1 MSNTGPVE
9 LRQVRDFEQTIGDA
23 FSFLKQ
29 NGRVLVKAVVYF
41 SAIPMAIYGL
51 LNAML
56 MTGMVQP
63 DIANPLGAMLDL
75 YGTMAIVFIPYII
88 ARVLVNGAVLEYI
101 RAYMLNEHHGLTMGE
116 LWRRVAKNFWTYLGI
131 WILTYL
137 MFAIGAVLCFLPGI
151 YLITAMILAGVVH
164 AMERS
169 GLGDG
174 INKSFSMVN
183 KAFWPM
189 LGLVIVLCLIQ
200 WVLALILSLPAM
212 LFTGVEQMFAPGF
225 DGSID
230 LPMWKRVA
238 TGILTAVVGIVQQ
251 VIHAVVVIALAL
263 RYFSLVEQ
271 REGIGLKEKL
281 SGLDAQP
288 L

>member
-1 MSNTGPVE
+1 MSNTAPVE

-23 FSFLKQ
+23 FSFMKQ
-29 NGRVLVKAVVYF
+29 NGKVLVKAIVYF

-51 LNAML
+51 LNVTQ
-56 MTGMVQP
+56 MTGMEQP
-63 DIANPLGAMLDL
+63 DAGNLLGPMLDL
-75 YGTMAIVFIPYII
+75 YGNLAIVFIPYVV

-101 RAYMLNEHHGLTMGE
+101 RAYMLNEHHGLTVGE
-116 LWRRVAKNFWTYLGI
+116 LWRRVAKNFRTYLGI

-137 MFAIGAVLCFLPGI
+137 MFGIGSVLCFLPGI
-151 YLITAMILAGVVH
+151 YLITASILAGVVH
-164 AMERS
+164 AVERS
-169 GLGDG
+169 GLADG
-174 INKSFSMVN
+174 LGKSFSMVN
-183 KAFWPM
+183 KAFWSM
-189 LGLVIVLCLIQ
+189 LGLVIVLGLIQ
-200 WVLALILSLPAM
+200 WVLALMLSLPAM
-212 LFTGVEQMFAPGF
+212 VFTGVEQMFAPGF

-238 TGILTAVVGIVQQ
+238 TGILATVVGIVQQ

-288 L
+288 T